1 MFTDETRPSTVTP
14 PHLEIMPEHALMN
27 EPIRI
32 RVLGCA
38 PHQRITIVSQMTDD
52 GGRPWT
58 SRATFEADV
67 EGNVDLAVHT
77 PLGGSYTEC
86 DQMGLFWSMAPA
98 SHPHRMDYFN
108 NLRAYP
114 VTFTL
119 EIDARPIR
127 TAHLERTF
135 LDPNVVRHPVRE
147 DGLVGALLHPAGASR
162 SPGILVLGGSE
173 GGSPEALAALLA
185 SHGYAALALAYHG
198 VEPLP
203 RTLVEIPLE
212 YFATALAWM
221 GRQEQIEPS
230 KLAVV
235 GVSKGGELALLLGA
249 MFPAVKSVVGYAASG
264 VVYQG
269 RDIKHK
275 RSSWSW
281 QGKPVP
287 FVPYY
292 YTPGMALRS
301 GWSVITRTPT
311 PLLPM
316 HAGYLSEQSI
326 VEPASIPVE
335 QIRGPILLFAGKED
349 QIWPSV
355 AFAEMVTKRL
365 GEHQHPYPD
374 RNICYEHAG
383 HMTFP
388 IPSLPMPL
396 MLAQMVGGTSRGN
409 VKAAT
414 DAWSEV
420 LLFLEEHLA

>member
-1 MFTDETRPSTVTP
+1 MFTDETRLSTLVP
-14 PHLEIMPEHALMN
+14 PRLEITPERALMD
-27 EPIRI
+27 ETVQI
-32 RVLGCA
+32 RVLGCS
-38 PHQRITIVSQMTDD
+38 PQQHITLTAQMIDD
-52 GGRPWT
+52 GGRRWI
-58 SRATFEADV
+58 SRATFEAD
-67 EGNVDLAVHT
+67 EQGNVDTASHA
-77 PLGGSYTEC
+77 PLEGSYTGC
-86 DQMGLFWSMAPA
+86 DLMGLFWSMAPA
-98 SHPHRMDYFN
+98 SHTHRMDYFN
-108 NLRAYP
+108 QLHTYP
-114 VTFTL
+114 MTFSL
-119 EIDARPIR
+119 EIGTRPIA
-127 TAHLERTF
+127 TAQLKRTF
-135 LDPNVVRHPVRE
+135 LGSNVFKQPVRAE
-147 DGLVGALLHPAGASR
+147 GLVGTLFSPAGASR

-173 GGSPEALAALLA
+173 GGVPEALAALLA
-185 SHGYAALALAYHG
+185 SHGYATLALAYHG

-203 RTLVEIPLE
+203 RTFVEIPLE

-221 GRQEQIEPS
+221 RRQPQIEPD

-249 MFPAVKSVVGYAASG
+249 TFPAVKAVVGYGASG

-269 RDIKHK
+269 RDMKHH

-301 GWSVITRTPT
+301 GWSVITHTPT

-335 QIRGPILLFAGKED
+335 QIQGPILLFAGKED

-388 IPSLPMPL
+388 IPSLPMPH